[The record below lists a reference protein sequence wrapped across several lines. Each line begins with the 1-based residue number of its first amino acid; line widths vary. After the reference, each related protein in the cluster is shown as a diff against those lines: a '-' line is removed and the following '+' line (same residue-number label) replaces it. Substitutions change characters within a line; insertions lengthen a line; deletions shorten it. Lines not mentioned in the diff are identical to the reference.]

1 MADLSVQKVIANH
14 VNRQHGAM
22 EFSDLPEGLD
32 LDEVRLYRLGRVRE
46 ALKERDYAAAVLFD
60 QLNTRYATDVTDMQ
74 LWCLHN
80 ETRYVV
86 VPAEG
91 PVVVFEYGGYK
102 HISED
107 VPTVDEVRP
116 ANAFYYMGAGNR
128 YKELAQK
135 WADEIAD
142 EINRHNGGNMRI
154 AIDRMAYDGIAA
166 LQSHGF
172 EIFDGFEL
180 MENAREIKSPGEIVL
195 MQHAIDVCEVG
206 MRSMEEAMEPGMTE
220 NALWSILHQKNIELG
235 GEWIETRLLSSGQR
249 TNPWFR
255 ECSMRV
261 IENGDIV
268 AFDTDLIGPYG
279 YCSDISRTWV
289 AGDIKPTDEQRR
301 LYANAYEQIQHNLGL
316 MKNGVSF
323 QEITEKA
330 WKIPDEFLSNR
341 YGCILHGVG
350 LCDEYPAVVHQVDWD
365 NGKGC
370 HGMLKTGMTV
380 CVESLIG
387 TKGGQESIKLEE
399 QILITD
405 DGYEM
410 LSSYPFDESLL

>member
-1 MADLSVQKVIANH
+1 MVDLSVQKVIANH
-14 VNRQHGAM
+14 VNRQHGPM

-32 LDEVRLYRLGRVRE
+32 LDEVRLYRLQRVRD
-46 ALKERDYAAAVLFD
+46 ALKERDLSAAVLYD
-60 QLNTRYATDVTDMQ
+60 QLNTRYATDVTCMQ
-74 LWCLHN
+74 LWCIHN

-91 PVVVFEYGGYK
+91 PVVVFEYGGYE
-102 HISED
+102 HLSQD
-107 VPTVDEVRP
+107 VPCVDEVRP
-116 ANAFYYMGAGNR
+116 ATAFYYMGAGSR
-128 YKELAQK
+128 YQEKAKAWAAEV
-135 WADEIAD
+135 ADEL
-142 EINRHNGGNMRI
+142 NRHNGGNKRI
-154 AIDRMAYDGIAA
+154 AIDRMAYEGIAA
-166 LQSHGF
+166 LQKHGF
-172 EIFDGFEL
+172 EVFDGFEL

-195 MQHAIDVCEVG
+195 MQHAIDVCEIG
-206 MRSMEEAMEPGMTE
+206 MRSMEDALEPGMTE

-249 TNPWFR
+249 TNPWFS
-255 ECSMRV
+255 ECSMRE

-289 AGDIKPTDEQRR
+289 AGDKKPTEEMRR
-301 LYANAYEQIQHNLGL
+301 LYAAAHDQIQTNLEL
-316 MKNGVSF
+316 MKPGASF
-323 QEITEKA
+323 REITEKA
-330 WKIPDEFLSNR
+330 WRIPDEFLSNR

-350 LCDEYPAVVHQVDWD
+350 LCDEFPAIVHQVDWD
-365 NGKGC
+365 AGKGC
-370 HGMLKTGMTV
+370 DGELKPGMAI

-405 DGYEM
+405 DGYRL
-410 LSSYPFDESLL
+410 LSHYPMDETLL